1 MVATIHQIAAV
12 SAAVVVVA
20 YACLAA
26 GNTSKSRWEGQLG
39 RLAALSIAFTLV
51 AMGAMAYAVS
61 TFDPEVFGAET
72 ACFSMATGA
81 ALYLTANR
89 RRCISNGPQ
98 AWPPVRRT
106 GVDERDRGGSGHNI
120 SGGAAL

>member
-1 MVATIHQIAAV
+1 MAATIHQIAAV
-12 SAAVVVVA
+12 IAAVVVVA

-26 GNTSKSRWEGQLG
+26 GNTSKRKWQGQLM

-51 AMGAMAYAVS
+51 ALGAMAYAVS
-61 TFDPEVFGAET
+61 TFSKAFEAET
-72 ACFSMATGA
+72 ACFSMAVGA

-98 AWPPVRRT
+98 AWPPVRR
-106 GVDERDRGGSGHNI
+106 SGCNDSDNI